1 MIYQDNQ
8 VVVAS
13 DVENKLKEHP
23 DITHVSMIHSETT
36 SGLINPIEEV
46 AAVVKK
52 FNPNVVFLVDAMS
65 SFGAYRIN
73 PKEAQID
80 YIIASS
86 NKNLQ
91 GVPGFAFVVARTSLL
106 EKTEGNARSLVL
118 DLYDQW
124 KGLETNGQF
133 RFTPPTHVL
142 KATKVAIDEYFQ
154 QGGRQARYEKYN
166 NN

>member
-1 MIYQDNQ
+1 MIFL
-8 VVVAS
+8 VILVAMLHA
-13 DVENKLKEHP
+13 NKNDFLLK
-23 DITHVSMIHSETT
+23 
-36 SGLINPIEEV
+36 
-46 AAVVKK
+46 K
-52 FNPNVVFLVDAMS
+52 VVFLVDAMS

-73 PKEAQID
+73 PKEAQND

-106 EKTEGNARSLVL
+106 EKTEGNQQRVNNARFKTKIVNGKHNLTIFCSKGNARSLVL

-142 KATKVAIDEYFQ
+142 KATKVAIDEYIQ
-154 QGGRQARYEKYN
+154 QGGRVARYEKYN
-166 NN
+166 NNQK